1 MKRAIVVFAAAWFLA
16 LGTRAAEHA
25 HNAAHAREDAE
36 SARAMRPDGPS
47 PPPPPAHDE
56 SNCHVHALLN
66 APLIAPPAV
75 VLPVCPGAFVT
86 FVTELAASP
95 VTLRIPSRTDCRGPP
110 LAC

>member
-25 HNAAHAREDAE
+25 HNAAHARDDAE
-36 SARAMRPDGPS
+36 SARAAHPDGPS
-47 PPPPPAHDE
+47 PPAHDE

-86 FVTELAASP
+86 VVTELAASP

-110 LAC
+110 IAC